1 MQADE
6 LTPYSRSV
14 GHFPWEFPLGHI
26 SSDISPIQTISL
38 PTVDIPA
45 VDYVKIWKHTNPYS
59 WP

>member
-45 VDYVKIWKHTNPYS
+45 VDYVKI
-59 WP
+59 